1 MDYTPKI
8 FRLPDGGTLPA
19 SPAHGL
25 DPYVFDDGITLA
37 VDVALATHRPLLVSG
52 VPGCGKTQL
61 AHAIAAA
68 QGWRL
73 LVETITSRTRLET
86 LTADVDQ
93 LRRLNDAQ
101 VRPPAPS
108 PDAAGRMH
116 PWRARRALTRH
127 GQQGLRPDGC
137 YLEPG
142 IFWWAFDPAGAA
154 RRGLA
159 EQEADRHRVRQHD
172 RAIVPPEPAEPPG
185 TVLLIDEIDKAE
197 PDLPNDLLLP
207 LDRRRFSLPAGF
219 FAHRDGRMVDVIA
232 APDPEQ
238 SPFLLVITTNGERE
252 LPQAVMRRCVVLDID
267 APTEAR
273 LVQIAQAHHPDA
285 DPDLVK
291 AIIDVLLPLREAAKK
306 QRVRQP
312 GTAELLDAVHA
323 CTKLGIRVDATKD
336 SVWSYLQQAVLA
348 KDPDLRRGQP

>member
-1 MDYTPKI
+1 MDYTPRI
-8 FRLPDGGTLPA
+8 FNRPEGGLLPA

-37 VDVALATHRPLLVSG
+37 VDVALATQRPLLVSG

-108 PDAAGRMH
+108 PAAAGGLH
-116 PWRARRALTRH
+116 PWRARRALARQ
-127 GQQGLRPDGC
+127 GQHGLRPDGC

-142 IFWWAFDPAGAA
+142 IFWWAFDPDSAA
-154 RRGLA
+154 RRGLR
-159 EQEADRHRVRQHD
+159 ERDADAYQVRERD
-172 RAIVPPEPAEPPG
+172 PALVPPEPADPHG

-207 LDRRRFSLPAGF
+207 LDKRRFSLPAGF
-219 FAHRDGRMVDVIA
+219 FAHRDGRDMDFIA
-232 APDPEQ
+232 APAPER

-252 LPQAVMRRCVVLDID
+252 LPQAFVRRCVLLDIE
-267 APTEAR
+267 APSAAR
-273 LVQIAQAHHPDA
+273 LTRIARAHHPDA
-285 DPDLVK
+285 DPAMLEAVI
-291 AIIDVLLPLREAAKK
+291 AVLLALRKEANR

-312 GTAELLDAVHA
+312 GAAELLDAVHA
-323 CTKLGIRVDATKD
+323 CTRLGIRVDEDKD
-336 SVWSYLQQAVLA
+336 SVWSYLQRAVLA
-348 KDPDLRRGQP
+348 KDPALRREQP